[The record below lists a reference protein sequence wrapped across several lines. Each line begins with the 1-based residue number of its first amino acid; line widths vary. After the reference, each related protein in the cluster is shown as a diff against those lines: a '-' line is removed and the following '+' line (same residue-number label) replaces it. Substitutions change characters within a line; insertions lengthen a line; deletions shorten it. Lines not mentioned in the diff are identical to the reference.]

1 MATLE
6 FFYDFTSPY
15 SYLASTQVELVAGR
29 AGGAVRWRPFLLG
42 GVFKATGNR
51 APIETVAKGRHM
63 WVDLERW
70 SRRLEV
76 PFRRPRT
83 FPVPSILALRAV
95 LAAPPERLAEASH
108 ALFRAVW
115 VEDREIGSPAVL
127 AAVLREAGLDGEALV
142 AAAPEQKEALLR
154 QTTEAVERGA
164 FGAPALFVGDELFI
178 GNDRLDFVEAAL
190 RDAVAAGR

>member
-6 FFYDFTSPY
+6 FFFDFTSPY
-15 SYLASTQVELVAGR
+15 SYLASTQVETAAAR

-42 GVFKATGNR
+42 GVFKATGNH

-63 WVDLERW
+63 WIDLERW

-76 PFRRPRT
+76 PFRRPQT

-95 LAAPPERLAEASH
+95 LGAPPERLAEASR
-108 ALFRAVW
+108 AVFRAVW
-115 VEDREIGSPAVL
+115 AEDREIGNPAVL
-127 AAVLREAGLDGEALV
+127 AAVLREVGLDGDALV
-142 AAAPEQKEALLR
+142 AAAPAQKEALTS
-154 QTTEAVERGA
+154 QTNEAVARGA

-178 GNDRLDFVEAAL
+178 GNDRLDFAEAAL
-190 RDAVAAGR
+190 RRAAGR